1 MSKLRADSTWNGLT
15 PEQREKLD
23 EWLFEE
29 GLSYPL
35 ARERVQKELG
45 IECSISGV
53 GRYYRRAVET
63 RAVEKLAEAQDAATA
78 VNRTGVKLQSLRSSA
93 LKVIGQRLLEKAMEG
108 GDVKELVALG
118 RLMTD
123 SERQEI
129 QQARLALAR
138 ERFEFSAAEAAL
150 AELPHVEEMTEEEVK
165 MENAR
170 ILAIKHRLFGKDLPE

>member
-63 RAVEKLAEAQDAATA
+63 RAMEKLAEAQDTATA
-78 VNRTGVKLQSLRSSA
+78 GNRTGGGLKSLRSSA
-93 LKVIGQRLLEKAMEG
+93 MKVIGQRLLEKTVAG
-108 GDVKELVALG
+108 RDGNELVG
-118 RLMTD
+118 VERLM
-123 SERQEI
+123 
-129 QQARLALAR
+129 
-138 ERFEFSAAEAAL
+138 AA
-150 AELPHVEEMTEEEVK
+150 P
-165 MENAR
+165 
-170 ILAIKHRLFGKDLPE
+170 

>member
-78 VNRTGVKLQSLRSSA
+78 VNRTGVKLKSLRSSA

-118 RLMTD
+118 RLMT
-123 SERQEI
+123 
-129 QQARLALAR
+129 
-138 ERFEFSAAEAAL
+138 
-150 AELPHVEEMTEEEVK
+150 EEEVK

>member
-1 MSKLRADSTWNGLT
+1 
-15 PEQREKLD
+15 
-23 EWLFEE
+23 
-29 GLSYPL
+29 
-35 ARERVQKELG
+35 
-45 IECSISGV
+45 
-53 GRYYRRAVET
+53 
-63 RAVEKLAEAQDAATA
+63 
-78 VNRTGVKLQSLRSSA
+78 
-93 LKVIGQRLLEKAMEG
+93 LLEKAMEG

-165 MENAR
+165 LENAR